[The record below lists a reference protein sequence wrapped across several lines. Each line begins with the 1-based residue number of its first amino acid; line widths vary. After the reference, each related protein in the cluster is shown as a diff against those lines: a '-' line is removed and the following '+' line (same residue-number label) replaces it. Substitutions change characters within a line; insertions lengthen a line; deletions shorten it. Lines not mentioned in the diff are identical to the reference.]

1 MSIEQK
7 EKATHKAVRQAI
19 IRIEKGRP
27 SIVSDSRRI
36 SVASVAEEAG
46 VSRALIH
53 RDCPD
58 LLERIKGG
66 VNKGVRQQR
75 DAKQT
80 ELNECKERNK
90 ELRAEVAELKAMLAK
105 LQSQNATLLLNNIAS
120 MSKQT
125 ENSNLTQLPYRK

>member
-1 MSIEQK
+1 MSNQK
-7 EKATHKAVRQAI
+7 EKPTHKAVRLAI

-27 SIVSDSRRI
+27 NVVSEKRKM
-36 SVASVAEEAG
+36 SVAAVAEEAG

-66 VNKGVRQQR
+66 VNKGIRQQR

-80 ELNECKERNK
+80 ELNEYKERNR
-90 ELRAEVAELKAMLAK
+90 ELRSEVAELKAMLAK
-105 LQSQNATLLLNNIAS
+105 VQSQNATLIRKNMALSNAHVD
-120 MSKQT
+120 
-125 ENSNLTQLPYRK
+125 NSNVTQLTYS

>member
-1 MSIEQK
+1 MSSQK
-7 EKATHKAVRQAI
+7 EKPSHKAVRLAI
-19 IRIEKGRP
+19 VRIEKGRP
-27 SIVSDSRRI
+27 TIVSDKRKM
-36 SVASVAEEAG
+36 SVAAVAEEAG

-66 VNKGVRQQR
+66 VNKGIRQQR

-80 ELNECKERNK
+80 ELNEYKERNR

-105 LQSQNATLLLNNIAS
+105 VQSQNATLIRKNMALTS
-120 MSKQT
+120 MST
-125 ENSNLTQLPYRK
+125 ENSNVTQLSYAK

>member
-1 MSIEQK
+1 MSNQK
-7 EKATHKAVRQAI
+7 EKVTHKAVRLAI

-27 SIVSDSRRI
+27 KIVSNKRKM
-36 SVASVAEEAG
+36 SVAAVAEEAG

-66 VNKGVRQQR
+66 VNKSIRQQR

-80 ELNECKERNK
+80 ELNKYKDRNR
-90 ELRAEVAELKAMLAK
+90 ELRSEVVELKAMLAK
-105 LQSQNATLLLNNIAS
+105 VQSQNATLIRKNMALSNARAD
-120 MSKQT
+120 
-125 ENSNLTQLPYRK
+125 NSNVTQLIYS

>member
-1 MSIEQK
+1 MSEPK
-7 EKATHKAVRQAI
+7 EKTTHKAVRLAI

-27 SIVSDSRRI
+27 KVVSEKRKM
-36 SVASVAEEAG
+36 SVAAVAEEAG

-66 VNKGVRQQR
+66 VNKGIRQQR

-80 ELNECKERNK
+80 ELNKYKERNR
-90 ELRAEVAELKAMLAK
+90 ELRAEVTELKAMLAK
-105 LQSQNATLLLNNIAS
+105 VQSQNATLIRKNMALNNV
-120 MSKQT
+120 QT
-125 ENSNLTQLPYRK
+125 KNSNVTQLIYSN

>member
-1 MSIEQK
+1 MSNQK
-7 EKATHKAVRQAI
+7 EKSTHKAVRLSI

-27 SIVSDSRRI
+27 NVVSDKRKM
-36 SVASVAEEAG
+36 SVAAVAEEAG

-66 VNKGVRQQR
+66 VNKGIRQQR

-80 ELNECKERNK
+80 ELNEYKERNR
-90 ELRAEVAELKAMLAK
+90 ELRTEVAELKAMLSK
-105 LQSQNATLLLNNIAS
+105 VQSQNATLIRKNMVLSGVSA
-120 MSKQT
+120 K
-125 ENSNLTQLPYRK
+125 NSNVTQLLYSK